1 MTGKR
6 GTKGEAKPSPKRRK
20 RESRPDEAGSNISPG
35 SERAPSSSHLSPR
48 ARAHDRVMRA
58 RAVERVAAGEG
69 VVAVSRELG
78 VDRTTVQ
85 RWVRDAGVYQKQAL
99 TMEEAA
105 ERGRKKLVAAAEGA
119 ARRVVELVHQVIV
132 DKGEASGARV
142 NLSAALEVLNRVGLH
157 PKQGVEVT
165 DNTLTSIFDR
175 YAREPDASADAPG
188 S

>member
-1 MTGKR
+1 MSGDAK
-6 GTKGEAKPSPKRRK
+6 KGEAKPSQKKKGKKNSPGN
-20 RESRPDEAGSNISPG
+20 EAGSNIRPGEASSP
-35 SERAPSSSHLSPR
+35 PSSHISPR
-48 ARAHDRVMRA
+48 ARAHDPVMRA

-69 VVAVSRELG
+69 VVAISRELG

-142 NLSAALEVLNRVGLH
+142 NLSAALEVLNRVGLY
-157 PKQGVEVT
+157 PKQGVEVGG
-165 DNTLTSIFDR
+165 DALTALFDR
-175 YAREPDASADAPG
+175 YARDPDEPRS
-188 S
+188 